1 MSHRPM
7 RSFLLI
13 LVLTRVTT
21 NLVRRHGRDRRRRRF
36 VHLESTP
43 NA

>member
-13 LVLTRVTT
+13 LVLTRVTA
-21 NLVRRHGRDRRRRRF
+21 NLVRQRSRDRRRRRV
-36 VHLESTP
+36 VHLESTLSV
-43 NA
+43 

>member
-1 MSHRPM
+1 MSNT

-21 NLVRRHGRDRRRRRF
+21 NLVRQHGRDRRQRRF
-36 VHLESTP
+36 VQLESTLH
-43 NA
+43 A

>member
-1 MSHRPM
+1 MTHRPM
-7 RSFLLI
+7 RSALLI

-36 VHLESTP
+36 VDLESTLT
-43 NA
+43 A